1 MEVVASVCLAIGR
14 KGRLAFSSDSMVKMI
29 PWCKLSFFGV
39 IIIFIPGEEGE
50 VEEEKDEETP
60 LPGQVDQAVEGK
72 VEVEG
77 EADDAGGAEDEQAPD
92 ADDLDM

>member
-1 MEVVASVCLAIGR
+1 M
-14 KGRLAFSSDSMVKMI
+14 
-29 PWCKLSFFGV
+29 
-39 IIIFIPGEEGE
+39 
-50 VEEEKDEETP
+50 EEEKDEETP
-60 LPGQVDQAVEGK
+60 LPGQVDQAGEGK

>member
-1 MEVVASVCLAIGR
+1 M
-14 KGRLAFSSDSMVKMI
+14 
-29 PWCKLSFFGV
+29 
-39 IIIFIPGEEGE
+39 
-50 VEEEKDEETP
+50 EEEKDEETP

>member
-14 KGRLAFSSDSMVKMI
+14 KGRLAFSSDSMVKMVQSI
-29 PWCKLSFFGV
+29 FFLV
-39 IIIFIPGEEGE
+39 TIIFIPGEEGE

-60 LPGQVDQAVEGK
+60 LPGQVDQAGEGEG
-72 VEVEG
+72 EVEG
-77 EADDAGGAEDEQAPD
+77 EPDDAGGAEDEQAPD

>member
-1 MEVVASVCLAIGR
+1 M
-14 KGRLAFSSDSMVKMI
+14 
-29 PWCKLSFFGV
+29 
-39 IIIFIPGEEGE
+39 
-50 VEEEKDEETP
+50 EEEKDEETP
-60 LPGQVDQAVEGK
+60 LPGQVDQAGE

>member
-1 MEVVASVCLAIGR
+1 
-14 KGRLAFSSDSMVKMI
+14 MVKMVQSI
-29 PWCKLSFFGV
+29 FF
-39 IIIFIPGEEGE
+39 ITIFIPEEEGE

-60 LPGQVDQAVEGK
+60 LPGQVDQAGEGK

>member
-14 KGRLAFSSDSMVKMI
+14 KGRLAFSSDSMVKMVQSI
-29 PWCKLSFFGV
+29 FFLV
-39 IIIFIPGEEGE
+39 TIIFIPGEEGE

-60 LPGQVDQAVEGK
+60 LPGQVDQAG
-72 VEVEG
+72 EG
-77 EADDAGGAEDEQAPD
+77 EADDAGGAEDQQALD